1 MWISPPQPD
10 SHVWPIRYSHIIVC
24 SFSLSFAYA
33 TQTHTH
39 AHVPGN
45 PSRGEHSTSGGQGF
59 VSCYISWVALYWTL
73 ALPDGSPSDQDEW
86 CLISPSAPTMP
97 FHSIYVTNLSFS
109 VAICY
114 FTRAAVHFTYACVSA
129 YGHTSD
135 FHHHTTPP
143 PPHRGGM
150 LSPTVI
156 CVIRVYI
163 SSVFKSRIKRWIKRW
178 KLNDKVKIVL
188 SAMMSKKK
196 YTARKRDVHFF
207 HFCVHKV
214 TLGLDSP
221 MVLYHVRKT
230 NMLNKVSLGGGAADC
245 DIL

>member
-1 MWISPPQPD
+1 MRISIQLLLSVSSKFFTSTFSTPKFPLLFCNTHRDINTCGSLPHSLIPTYD
-10 SHVWPIRYSHIIVC
+10 HISHIIFC

-114 FTRAAVHFTYACVSA
+114 FTRAAVHFTYARVSA

-163 SSVFKSRIKRWIKRW
+163 SYLKA
-178 KLNDKVKIVL
+178 VL
-188 SAMMSKKK
+188 K
-196 YTARKRDVHFF
+196 
-207 HFCVHKV
+207 
-214 TLGLDSP
+214 GE
-221 MVLYHVRKT
+221 
-230 NMLNKVSLGGGAADC
+230 
-245 DIL
+245 

>member
-1 MWISPPQPD
+1 MTDQIFTYHILLFFSVFRICHPD
-10 SHVWPIRYSHIIVC
+10 
-24 SFSLSFAYA
+24 
-33 TQTHTH
+33 THTNTH

-45 PSRGEHSTSGGQGF
+45 PSQGEHSTSGGQGF

-97 FHSIYVTNLSFS
+97 FHSIYVTNLSFL

-114 FTRAAVHFTYACVSA
+114 FTRAAVHFTYARVSA

-135 FHHHTTPP
+135 FLPP

-163 SSVFKSRIKRWIKRW
+163 SSVFKSRIKR
-178 KLNDKVKIVL
+178 
-188 SAMMSKKK
+188 
-196 YTARKRDVHFF
+196 
-207 HFCVHKV
+207 
-214 TLGLDSP
+214 
-221 MVLYHVRKT
+221 
-230 NMLNKVSLGGGAADC
+230 
-245 DIL
+245 